1 MLNNGAGGGSVANRV
16 TATESVTVL
25 GWGSASNQGTGLR
38 STTVNEYTAKN
49 FIMLYNNIAGSGRPV
64 SGTFIESDGTDNSV
78 ANGYAPF
85 YANSVDGVAKTWGTI
100 IPNNLSNGINN
111 ISQFSLA
118 DGSFINKCTAANGVY
133 GSTNT
138 ANANGGLTELVIGC
152 TPVTGNCDVTVGQ
165 ISGPANACAYT
176 GVSGLLATYTVSS
189 NDANPGYTWTI
200 PAGATSVSG
209 QGTNSISFRYPTGY
223 AGGNISVVV
232 TSVCAAPETRTLAVT
247 TSAPVAPVVSGL
259 VNVCPFIGTG
269 QQLTY
274 SVVAD
279 PAAISYQWTVPP
291 TVTLV
296 SGQGTN
302 SIVVTVGNGFIAN
315 ANKVIKVRSLSSC
328 GNSSESLFYLNA
340 QLPVT
345 PSSISGPVSVCA
357 FLGTGSATYSVP
369 AVPGA
374 SSYIWTAQAGTTI
387 IYPSGNNVNGNTVN
401 ISFPAGFTTSSIT
414 VQAVNDCGTSSARS
428 LQVVRA
434 NPSAPSLISGPT
446 NPCSANGGLATYSIN
461 PVAGATSYTWTAPAG
476 TTLTSVNSPGA
487 NDVVVNVQFPT
498 SFTTG
503 TISVVA
509 NNGCGSSVPRTLN
522 LSRLNPAT
530 PGVIDASQTATCPN
544 RVYTYSIAGLPSNS
558 TSVVWE
564 VSASTGGSILTGQGT
579 TSITVSYPSTAINGT
594 VSVRALNY
602 CAQSVA
608 RSLTIR
614 LAACPTAPPVPFA
627 GTSNNGP
634 EAKVSGVSASE
645 MMVNVYPNP
654 TTTDFKMQV
663 ITAAKE
669 EISVRVLDIQ
679 GRLFNQFTVM
689 PYQTVNL
696 GAQLKAGAYLVEVRQ
711 GKQVKTTRVL
721 KF

>member
-1 MLNNGAGGGSVANRV
+1 
-16 TATESVTVL
+16 
-25 GWGSASNQGTGLR
+25 
-38 STTVNEYTAKN
+38 
-49 FIMLYNNIAGSGRPV
+49 
-64 SGTFIESDGTDNSV
+64 
-78 ANGYAPF
+78 
-85 YANSVDGVAKTWGTI
+85 
-100 IPNNLSNGINN
+100 
-111 ISQFSLA
+111 
-118 DGSFINKCTAANGVY
+118 
-133 GSTNT
+133 
-138 ANANGGLTELVIGC
+138 
-152 TPVTGNCDVTVGQ
+152 
-165 ISGPANACAYT
+165 
-176 GVSGLLATYTVSS
+176 
-189 NDANPGYTWTI
+189 
-200 PAGATSVSG
+200 
-209 QGTNSISFRYPTGY
+209 
-223 AGGNISVVV
+223 
-232 TSVCAAPETRTLAVT
+232 
-247 TSAPVAPVVSGL
+247 
-259 VNVCPFIGTG
+259 
-269 QQLTY
+269 
-274 SVVAD
+274 
-279 PAAISYQWTVPP
+279 
-291 TVTLV
+291 
-296 SGQGTN
+296 
-302 SIVVTVGNGFIAN
+302 
-315 ANKVIKVRSLSSC
+315 
-328 GNSSESLFYLNA
+328 
-340 QLPVT
+340 
-345 PSSISGPVSVCA
+345 
-357 FLGTGSATYSVP
+357 
-369 AVPGA
+369 
-374 SSYIWTAQAGTTI
+374 
-387 IYPSGNNVNGNTVN
+387 
-401 ISFPAGFTTSSIT
+401 
-414 VQAVNDCGTSSARS
+414 
-428 LQVVRA
+428 
-434 NPSAPSLISGPT
+434 LISGPT

-476 TTLTSVNSPGA
+476 TTLTSVNGPGA

-602 CAQSVA
+602 CAQSVV

>member
-1 MLNNGAGGGSVANRV
+1 MKSVSI
-16 TATESVTVL
+16 TA
-25 GWGSASNQGTGLR
+25 
-38 STTVNEYTAKN
+38 
-49 FIMLYNNIAGSGRPV
+49 P
-64 SGTFIESDGTDNSV
+64 
-78 ANGYAPF
+78 
-85 YANSVDGVAKTWGTI
+85 
-100 IPNNLSNGINN
+100 
-111 ISQFSLA
+111 
-118 DGSFINKCTAANGVY
+118 
-133 GSTNT
+133 
-138 ANANGGLTELVIGC
+138 
-152 TPVTGNCDVTVGQ
+152 GQ
-165 ISGPANACAYT
+165 IEIQ
-176 GVSGLLATYTVSS
+176 
-189 NDANPGYTWTI
+189 D
-200 PAGATSVSG
+200 
-209 QGTNSISFRYPTGY
+209 
-223 AGGNISVVV
+223 
-232 TSVCAAPETRTLAVT
+232 
-247 TSAPVAPVVSGL
+247 
-259 VNVCPFIGTG
+259 
-269 QQLTY
+269 
-274 SVVAD
+274 VAD
-279 PAAISYQWTVPP
+279 PT
-291 TVTLV
+291 
-296 SGQGTN
+296 
-302 SIVVTVGNGFIAN
+302 
-315 ANKVIKVRSLSSC
+315 
-328 GNSSESLFYLNA
+328 
-340 QLPVT
+340 
-345 PSSISGPVSVCA
+345 
-357 FLGTGSATYSVP
+357 
-369 AVPGA
+369 
-374 SSYIWTAQAGTTI
+374 
-387 IYPSGNNVNGNTVN
+387 
-401 ISFPAGFTTSSIT
+401 
-414 VQAVNDCGTSSARS
+414 
-428 LQVVRA
+428 
-434 NPSAPSLISGPT
+434 
-446 NPCSANGGLATYSIN
+446 
-461 PVAGATSYTWTAPAG
+461 
-476 TTLTSVNSPGA
+476 PGA

-509 NNGCGSSVPRTLN
+509 NNGCGSSAPRKLN

-544 RVYTYSIAGLPSNS
+544 RVYTYSITGLPSNA

-564 VSASTGGSILTGQGT
+564 LSPSPSLGGGTILTGQGT

-614 LAACPTAPPVPFA
+614 LAACSTAPPVPFA